1 MTHLAEAGQ
10 GYHVDVNQV
19 TRRLQLVPLHWR
31 LGLQV
36 PQSTQTQTAEGPGDG
51 GEGSPQEPGN
61 MPEVQPLMTKIH
73 GLLQLLRIE
82 RPLLGTAHAASISQR
97 GWPP

>member
-1 MTHLAEAGQ
+1 
-10 GYHVDVNQV
+10 
-19 TRRLQLVPLHWR
+19 
-31 LGLQV
+31 
-36 PQSTQTQTAEGPGDG
+36 
-51 GEGSPQEPGN
+51 